1 MKKIIIFPK
10 DKKYKKDIS
19 CNKIIMNLLKRNDQ
33 YNFINMLYLNQPFT
47 NDDVIIKTLK
57 RKLNGYKSQD
67 IKKNR
72 FNEKKFILY
81 DELIEKI
88 VVSKLLCHY
97 CRGKCCL
104 LSNKKRD
111 KQQWTLDRIDNDM
124 GHFTKNVVISCLKC
138 NLQKRRRNDEHFKF
152 AKQMKIIKHF

>member
-1 MKKIIIFPK
+1 M
-10 DKKYKKDIS
+10 
-19 CNKIIMNLLKRNDQ
+19 
-33 YNFINMLYLNQPFT
+33 
-47 NDDVIIKTLK
+47 
-57 RKLNGYKSQD
+57 
-67 IKKNR
+67 
-72 FNEKKFILY
+72 
-81 DELIEKI
+81 

>member
-1 MKKIIIFPK
+1 MKKIIII
-10 DKKYKKDIS
+10 KKNKSSAKDIS
-19 CNKIIMNLLKRNDQ
+19 NNELIDIFLKENNQNKW
-33 YNFINMLYLNQPFT
+33 INKLYLNETFKY
-47 NDDVIIKTLK
+47 DKFIIKSLK

-72 FNEKKFILY
+72 FNKKKFILY
-81 DELIEKI
+81 EELIEKI

-97 CRGKCCL
+97 CRGKCYL

-111 KQQWTLDRIDNDM
+111 EKQWTLDRIDNDI

-152 AKQMKIIKHF
+152 AKQMKIIKHY

>member
-1 MKKIIIFPK
+1 MKKIIRLPK
-10 DKKYKKDIS
+10 DKKDIS
-19 CNKIIMNLLKRNDQ
+19 CNKIIMDLLKRNDQ